1 MKEKFK
7 ELLLSTKRK
16 GVKEYL
22 EYLEDETDFFSAW
35 ASTSFHCNYDGGLL
49 EHSLNVCEYALR
61 LKDAW
66 DSPVSRQSIIIC
78 ALTHDSGKG
87 NYYVDNTL
95 KSGKLSGTKPKKID
109 PSLKIKNHALR
120 SVIEVGG
127 YIDLTEEERVCI
139 LTHDGFYESTN
150 REYWLDPSELMM
162 LIHFAD
168 LYVARNVEEVKNYKK
183 GDTQSDT

>member
-1 MKEKFK
+1 MKEKYK

-16 GVKEYL
+16 GIDKLIDYMEN
-22 EYLEDETDFFSAW
+22 ETDFFTAW

-66 DSPVSRQSIIIC
+66 DSPVSRESIIIC
-78 ALTHDSGKG
+78 ACLHDLGKS
-87 NYYVDNTL
+87 NYYVNNLL

-109 PSLKIKNHALR
+109 PKLKIKNHALR
-120 SVIEVGG
+120 SVIIGG
-127 YIDLTEEERVCI
+127 GMVDLTEDERVCI
-139 LTHDGFYESTN
+139 LTHDGFYEITN

-168 LYVARNVEEVKNYKK
+168 LYVARNVEEVKCYKK
-183 GDTQSDT
+183 GE